1 MTFAEEAQKLFNKYY
16 PMEVSAELSQGEKVK
31 ACEEWWGKNHAL
43 LMDLGLTKEKMK
55 SGVAA
60 GFGEIIL
67 RGGYKQWVD
76 FLEALQVPLIIFS
89 AGLADVIE
97 EFLKLSS
104 YEHKNIKILSNKM
117 IFDEASSVL
126 TGFDGKIIHTY
137 NKGLIAF
144 DNLDGIVDVGRNNI
158 LLVGDSEGDV
168 KMADG
173 IDTNVVFKI
182 GYLNHNEEQLLSK
195 YLGIYDVVIMGDPDM
210 TFVDTVTRS
219 ICIS

>member
-1 MTFAEEAQKLFNKYY
+1 
-16 PMEVSAELSQGEKVK
+16 
-31 ACEEWWGKNHAL
+31 
-43 LMDLGLTKEKMK
+43 
-55 SGVAA
+55 
-60 GFGEIIL
+60 
-67 RGGYKQWVD
+67 
-76 FLEALQVPLIIFS
+76 
-89 AGLADVIE
+89 
-97 EFLKLSS
+97 
-104 YEHKNIKILSNKM
+104 M

-144 DNLDGIVDVGRNNI
+144 DNLDGIVDVRRDNI

-195 YLGIYDVVIMGDPDM
+195 YLDIYDVVIMGDPDM